1 MPRHHACMGLI
12 KFLCERRM
20 TQTTAAATLSGI
32 VTAEMLSGVLS
43 EVIGLLPVVIPVAI
57 TFIGVRKGIS
67 FLLGMLKSA

>member
-1 MPRHHACMGLI
+1 
-12 KFLCERRM
+12 
-20 TQTTAAATLSGI
+20 
-32 VTAEMLSGVLS
+32 MLSGVLS